1 MGAVLSLAAAP
12 IGMMGTCCG
21 SLLGSCAASLAC
33 KACSCACAVSQR
45 TASILYITLLVVS
58 VLASLSFR
66 YSGGDIVIGGS
77 SNETIERDLIEEMKH
92 AAVDHAVSSGQDWW
106 NQRFGCA
113 PAHPGGWIICCAST
127 CSGDFSVYRFSFTL
141 CLFFASLALLTVG
154 KSRIG
159 AKAHRGFWLIKAFVL
174 MGLLVSTLFIKNET
188 LVGYRE
194 TARYLSFG
202 FLVMQV
208 GGRSPWY
215 PRPPP
220 PHTRASPTQPSAP
233 RNRPSRRPCCVH
245 PRPPLRPAPVDHRL
259 RLHHER
265 DLARVRR
272 GLRQRGLLRLE
283 VSPPPP
289 RLGCTRPHP
298 LGSTLAPV
306 APPST
311 PQRTRRPRPGW
322 P

>member
-174 MGLLVSTLFIKNET
+174 MGLLVSTLFIENET

-208 GGRSPWY
+208 GGRSPWSTRT
-215 PRPPP
+215 PPTHTPEPP
-220 PHTRASPTQPSAP
+220 PHS
-233 RNRPSRRPCCVH
+233 
-245 PRPPLRPAPVDHRL
+245 RPPLAIAPPGGHAVSTPAPHSGQLLLIIDFGYTMN
-259 RLHHER
+259 ETW
-265 DLARVRR
+265 LAYD
-272 GLRQRGLLRLE
+272 E
-283 VSPPPP
+283 ASDNE
-289 RLGCTRPHP
+289 GCC
-298 LGSTLAPV
+298 
-306 APPST
+306 
-311 PQRTRRPRPGW
+311 GW
-322 P
+322 R

>member
-21 SLLGSCAASLAC
+21 SILGSCAASLAC

-45 TASILYITLLVVS
+45 TSSILYISLLTVS

-77 SNETIERDLIEEMKH
+77 SNETIESDLIQQMKY
-92 AAVDHAVSSGQDWW
+92 AAVDHTISSGQDWW

-113 PAHPGGWIICCAST
+113 PAHPGGWIICCANT

-141 CLFFASLALLTVG
+141 CLFFAALALLTVG

-159 AKAHRGFWLIKAFVL
+159 ATVHRGFWLIKAFVL
-174 MGLLVSTLFIKNET
+174 MGLLVSTLFIDNDVF
-188 LVGYRE
+188 VGYRE

-208 GGRSPWY
+208 RHLSLSLSPLS
-215 PRPPP
+215 PP
-220 PHTRASPTQPSAP
+220 PHTPV
-233 RNRPSRRPCCVH
+233 RPSQS
-245 PRPPLRPAPVDHRL
+245 PLAAVML
-259 RLHHER
+259 
-265 DLARVRR
+265 
-272 GLRQRGLLRLE
+272 
-283 VSPPPP
+283 SPPP
-289 RLGCTRPHP
+289 
-298 LGSTLAPV
+298 
-306 APPST
+306 T
-311 PQRTRRPRPGW
+311 PTPASFF
-322 P
+322 

>member
-45 TASILYITLLVVS
+45 TASILYIVLLFMS

-77 SNETIERDLIEEMKH
+77 SNETIESDLIQQMKD

-159 AKAHRGFWLIKAFVL
+159 ATAHRGFWLIKAFLL
-174 MGLLVSTLFIKNET
+174 MSLLVSTLFIENDT

-208 GGRSPWY
+208 RHLSLPVSTLAT
-215 PRPPP
+215 P
-220 PHTRASPTQPSAP
+220 PHTR
-233 RNRPSRRPCCVH
+233 
-245 PRPPLRPAPVDHRL
+245 
-259 RLHHER
+259 
-265 DLARVRR
+265 
-272 GLRQRGLLRLE
+272 
-283 VSPPPP
+283 P
-289 RLGCTRPHP
+289 RLTITPRGGHAVSTPDPHP
-298 LGSTLAPV
+298 CQLLLIIDFGYTMNETWLAYDE
-306 APPST
+306 ASDNEGCC
-311 PQRTRRPRPGW
+311 GW
-322 P
+322 R

>member
-12 IGMMGTCCG
+12 ISMMGTCCG
-21 SLLGSCAASLAC
+21 SLLGSCAATSLC

-77 SNETIERDLIEEMKH
+77 SNETIEQDLIEEMKH

-174 MGLLVSTLFIKNET
+174 VGLLVSTLFIKNET

-194 TARYLSFG
+194 TARYVSFG

-208 GGRSPWY
+208 GRRSPWST
-215 PRPPP
+215 RTP
-220 PHTRASPTQPSAP
+220 PHTHPSLP
-233 RNRPSRRPCCVH
+233 RTAVRPSQS
-245 PRPPLRPAPVDHRL
+245 PLAAAMLCPT
-259 RLHHER
+259 
-265 DLARVRR
+265 
-272 GLRQRGLLRLE
+272 
-283 VSPPPP
+283 PPP
-289 RLGCTRPHP
+289 
-298 LGSTLAPV
+298 
-306 APPST
+306 T
-311 PQRTRRPRPGW
+311 PASSC
-322 P
+322 

>member
-21 SLLGSCAASLAC
+21 SILGSCAASLAC

-45 TASILYITLLVVS
+45 TASILYIMLLFMS

-77 SNETIERDLIEEMKH
+77 SNETIESDLIQQMKD

-159 AKAHRGFWLIKAFVL
+159 ATAHRGFWLIKAFVL
-174 MGLLVSTLFIKNET
+174 MSLLVSTLFIENDT

-208 GGRSPWY
+208 RP
-215 PRPPP
+215 PVPFCTLIPPP
-220 PHTRASPTQPSAP
+220 PHAHTRPPSQSPLAAVMLSAP
-233 RNRPSRRPCCVH
+233 PFPT
-245 PRPPLRPAPVDHRL
+245 PA
-259 RLHHER
+259 
-265 DLARVRR
+265 
-272 GLRQRGLLRLE
+272 
-283 VSPPPP
+283 SF
-289 RLGCTRPHP
+289 C
-298 LGSTLAPV
+298 
-306 APPST
+306 
-311 PQRTRRPRPGW
+311 
-322 P
+322 

>member
-1 MGAVLSLAAAP
+1 VSELLTTVGLVTGWVALAGKMGAVLSLAAAP

-21 SLLGSCAASLAC
+21 SILGSCAASLAC

-45 TASILYITLLVVS
+45 TASILYIAVLVVS

-77 SNETIERDLIEEMKH
+77 SNETIESDLIQQMKD

-159 AKAHRGFWLIKAFVL
+159 ATAHRGFWLIKAFVL
-174 MGLLVSTLFIKNET
+174 MGLLVSTLFIENDT

-208 GGRSPWY
+208 RRRLAFSTLP
-215 PRPPP
+215 PR
-220 PHTRASPTQPSAP
+220 PHTR
-233 RNRPSRRPCCVH
+233 
-245 PRPPLRPAPVDHRL
+245 PPLTITPRGGHAVSTPVPQTPPAAADHRL
-259 RLHHER
+259 WLHHER
-265 DLARVRR
+265 DLARIRR
-272 GLRQRGLLRLE
+272 GL
-283 VSPPPP
+283 
-289 RLGCTRPHP
+289 
-298 LGSTLAPV
+298 
-306 APPST
+306 
-311 PQRTRRPRPGW
+311 
-322 P
+322 